1 VVIAMAWFRELGR
14 RLWMLLRR
22 GRFDADLDEEMRLHR
37 ELREQE
43 EIERGLSPEEAH
55 YAAQRRFGNDLVLRE
70 ESRDMWGWNWLE
82 SLIQDVR
89 HGLRALV
96 KNPGFTVVAVLTL
109 ALGIGANTA
118 IFSVVEAVL
127 IRPLPYPESGH
138 LIWIS
143 RVLPAIHAR
152 LVASTDYIAWLEQ
165 NKTLTGISAIDESV
179 SYNLTGRGVAQR
191 VPGAEASSNFC
202 STLGVQPFLGRPF
215 TAGEDRPGGRPVVLL
230 TYSFWRRHFNSDRN
244 VLGQTLTL
252 DKQIYTIVGVMPEG
266 FRFPRNPEAEL
277 IAPLVIDTAPP
288 APGQLRIQLLHVMA
302 RLKPRVTI
310 AQASADLETISQ
322 RLHPDDSGRTGAAPA
337 RGPGGGNSMPGGPR
351 SVSRTTTA
359 PRPGPAATPPAGQP
373 AANPPAQMFN
383 PFEQGQIEVVPL
395 HRELVGEVRPALLIL
410 LAAVALVLLIACANV
425 ANLMLARASAR
436 SKEICVRAA
445 LGASRLR
452 LLRQL
457 LTESVILGC
466 AGGLVG
472 LLLAYGGVR
481 LISAYTPAKVA
492 GNIFQLLRIGID
504 SSVLLYTLAVSV
516 LTGVVFGLAPA
527 LAGSRPELNQ
537 GLKGSVQSQAFSLR
551 RNLLRSVLVVAE
563 ISLSLVLLI
572 GAGLLVKSFYQLW
585 EVDPG
590 FRSSHVLAF
599 AVELSEAKYPKE
611 TQQAAFF
618 EQLLGRLRVLPG
630 VKAAGLCN
638 SLPLSHRQRMMIGI
652 RAEGQPARPSDQ
664 SRSVPS
670 ISVSAGYFR
679 AMGIPLVQGRTFTEQ
694 DDAHAP
700 KVAILNKTMAHEFF
714 PNENPIGRRIM
725 VGQGANALASVVGVV
740 GDVRNRGLD
749 AQPQAA
755 FFVPFSQSPDSTME
769 VALLTAVEPTSMTAA
784 VRNAVAA
791 TDPEQPVF
799 DISTMDERL
808 AVSVA
813 PQRFNVLL
821 LASFALLAMLLAGVG
836 IYGVVSYTAVQR
848 THEVGVRMALGA
860 QPRDVLKL
868 ILAQGIALLLIG
880 VGVGLI
886 GAFLLTRFLAALLYA
901 VRPTDSATYAAV
913 SLLLA
918 MVAIV
923 ACYIPARRATR
934 VDPMVALRYE

>member
-1 VVIAMAWFRELGR
+1 MLAELGR
-14 RLWMLLRR
+14 RLLILFRR
-22 GRFDADLDEEMRLHR
+22 RQFDADLDEEMRLHR
-37 ELREQE
+37 QLREQE
-43 EIERGLSPEEAH
+43 QIERGLSPKQAH
-55 YAAQRRFGNDLVLRE
+55 YAVQRRFGNDLLLRE

-82 SLIQDVR
+82 NLLQDVR
-89 HGLRALV
+89 YGLRMLL
-96 KNPGFTVVAVLTL
+96 KNPGFTAVAVLTL

-127 IRPLPYPESGH
+127 IRPLPYPDSGR

-165 NKTLTGISAIDESV
+165 NKTLAGISAFEASGGY
-179 SYNLTGRGVAQR
+179 SLTGRGVARR
-191 VPGAEASSNFC
+191 VPAAAVSSNFF
-202 STLGVQPFLGRPF
+202 STLGVQPFLGRAF
-215 TAGEDRPGGRPVVLL
+215 TADEDRPGGHPVVLL
-230 TYSFWRRHFNSDRN
+230 SYSFWRRHFNSDQN

-252 DKQIYTIVGVMPEG
+252 DNQIHTIVGVMPEG
-266 FRFPRNPEAEL
+266 FRFPGNPEVEL
-277 IAPLVIDTAPP
+277 IAPLALDTTPP
-288 APGQLRIQLLHVMA
+288 APGQLRIELIHVIA
-302 RLKPRVTI
+302 RLKPHVTV
-310 AQASADLETISQ
+310 AQASVDLETISQ
-322 RLHPDDSGRTGAAPA
+322 RLHPDDSAGRGEAPA
-337 RGPGGGNSMPGGPR
+337 RGPGGGNSAPGGSR
-351 SVSRTTTA
+351 AETRTTTHA
-359 PRPGPAATPPAGQP
+359 PRPGPATRPPAGQP
-373 AANPPAQMFN
+373 AANPPARMFN
-383 PFEQGQIEVVPL
+383 PFEYGQMEVVPL

-410 LAAVALVLLIACANV
+410 LAAVTLVLLIACANV

-457 LTESVILGC
+457 LTESVMLGC
-466 AGGLVG
+466 AGGLLG
-472 LLLAYGGVR
+472 LLLAYGGVD
-481 LISAYTPAKVA
+481 LISAYTPAKVV

-504 SSVLLYTLAVSV
+504 SPVLFYTLAVSV

-527 LAGSRPELNQ
+527 LAGSKPELNQ
-537 GLKGSVQSQAFSLR
+537 GLKESVQSLAFSLR
-551 RNLLRSVLVVAE
+551 RNLLRSALVVAE

-572 GAGLLVKSFYQLW
+572 GAGLLMKSFYQLW
-585 EVDPG
+585 AVDPG
-590 FRSSHVLAF
+590 FRSDHVLAF
-599 AVELSEAKYPKE
+599 AVELTESKYPKE

-618 EQLLGRLRVLPG
+618 EQLLDRLRVLPG

-638 SLPLSHRQRMMIGI
+638 SLPLSRRQRFMIEI
-652 RAEGQPARPSDQ
+652 RGEGQPARPSDQ
-664 SRSVPS
+664 ARSVPAIS
-670 ISVSAGYFR
+670 ISADYFR
-679 AMGIPLVQGRTFTEQ
+679 AMGIPIIQGRGFTEH
-694 DDAHAP
+694 DDANAP

-725 VGQGANALASVVGVV
+725 VGQGEYALATVVGVV

-749 AQPQAA
+749 AEAQPA

-769 VALLTAVEPTSMTAA
+769 VALLTAVEPTSMTTA

-791 TDPEQPVF
+791 IDPEQPVF
-799 DISTMDERL
+799 DISTMDQRL
-808 AVSVA
+808 AASVA
-813 PQRFNVLL
+813 PRRFNLLL

-860 QPRDVLKL
+860 QRRDVLKL
-868 ILAQGIALLLIG
+868 ILAQGTVLLLIG
-880 VGVGLI
+880 IGAGLV
-886 GAFLLTRFLAALLYA
+886 GAFLLTRFLAALLYG
-901 VRPTDSATYAAV
+901 VRPTDSATFAAV

-918 MVAIV
+918 VVAIV

>member
-1 VVIAMAWFRELGR
+1 MLSEFGR
-14 RLWMLLRR
+14 RFLMLLRR
-22 GRFDADLDEEMRLHR
+22 RQFDADLEEEMRLHR

-43 EIERGLSPEEAH
+43 EIERGLSPKEAH

-70 ESRDMWGWNWLE
+70 EGREMWGWNWLE
-82 SLIQDVR
+82 NFLQDVR
-89 HGLRALV
+89 YGMRMLR
-96 KNPGFTVVAVLTL
+96 KNRGFTVVAVLTL

-127 IRPLPYPESGH
+127 IRPLPYPEPGR

-143 RVLPAIHAR
+143 RVLPAIHAQ

-165 NKTLTGISAIDESV
+165 NKTLTGISAFEASG
-179 SYNLTGRGVAQR
+179 SCNLTGRGVAQR
-191 VPGAEASSNFC
+191 VPAAAVSANFF
-202 STLGVQPFLGRPF
+202 STLGVQPFLGRAF
-215 TAGEDRPGGRPVVLL
+215 TAEEDRPGGRPVVLL

-252 DKQIYTIVGVMPEG
+252 DNQINTIVGVMPEG
-266 FRFPRNPEAEL
+266 FRFPGNPEVEL
-277 IAPLVIDTAPP
+277 IAPLAMDTTPP
-288 APGQLRIQLLHVMA
+288 APGQLRIELVHVIA

-310 AQASADLETISQ
+310 ARASADLEVISQ
-322 RLHPDDSGRTGAAPA
+322 RLHPDDSGGTGPAPA
-337 RGPGGGNSMPGGPR
+337 RGPGGGNSPPGG
-351 SVSRTTTA
+351 SRTESRTA
-359 PRPGPAATPPAGQP
+359 TAAPQPGPGARTPASQP
-373 AANPPAQMFN
+373 ATNPPARMFN
-383 PFEQGQIEVVPL
+383 PFEHGQMEVVPL
-395 HRELVGEVRPALLIL
+395 HRELVGDVRPALLIL
-410 LAAVALVLLIACANV
+410 LAAVFLVLIIACANV

-436 SKEICVRAA
+436 SKEISVRAA

-466 AGGLVG
+466 AGGLLG
-472 LLLAYGGVR
+472 LLLAYGGVH
-481 LISAYTPAKVA
+481 LITASTPPKVA
-492 GNIFQLLRIGID
+492 GNIFQLVTIGIN
-504 SSVLLYTLAVSV
+504 SSVLLYTLAVSL
-516 LTGVVFGLAPA
+516 LTGMVFSLAPA
-527 LAGSRPELNQ
+527 LAGSKPDLNQ
-537 GLKGSVQSQAFSLR
+537 ALKESGRLLAFSLR

-572 GAGLLVKSFYQLW
+572 GAALLVKSFYQLW
-585 EVDPG
+585 AVDPG
-590 FRSSHVLAF
+590 FRSDHVLAF
-599 AVELSEAKYPKE
+599 AVELTEAKYPKD
-611 TQQAAFF
+611 TQQAGFF

-638 SLPLSHRQRMMIGI
+638 SLPLSRRQRFMIGI

-664 SRSVPS
+664 ARSIPAIS
-670 ISVSAGYFR
+670 ISPDYFR
-679 AMGIPLVQGRTFTEQ
+679 AMGIPIIQGRAFTEH
-694 DDAHAP
+694 DDANAP
-700 KVAILNKTMAHEFF
+700 KVAILNQTMAYEFF

-725 VGQGANALASVVGVV
+725 VGQGENALATVVGVA

-769 VALLTAVEPTSMTAA
+769 VALLTAVEPTSMTTA

-791 TDPEQPVF
+791 IDPELPVF
-799 DISTMDERL
+799 NISTMDERL
-808 AVSVA
+808 AASVA
-813 PQRFNVLL
+813 PRRFNLLL
-821 LASFALLAMLLAGVG
+821 LASFALLAMLLASVG
-836 IYGVVSYTAVQR
+836 IYGVVSYSVSQR

-860 QPRDVLKL
+860 QRRDVLKV
-868 ILAQGIALLLIG
+868 IVAQGMVLLLTGI
-880 VGVGLI
+880 GVGLI
-886 GAFLLTRFLAALLYA
+886 GAFLLTRFLAALLYG
-901 VRPTDSATYAAV
+901 VRPTDSATFAAV

-918 MVAIV
+918 VVAIV